1 MNLPGPKLER
11 GYMKRRDFIKVL
23 AGSSVAWSPVAR
35 AQHRTRRIGVLVGAG
50 NDLQGQSWL
59 AGFRQKLQ
67 ELGWAD
73 ARNLQV
79 DVRWGGADIDYIRSS
94 ATDLVSSKPD
104 VILVY
109 SVRVLNAMRQATR
122 QIPVVFIATSDPV
135 GLGLVESLAQ
145 PGGNLTG
152 FMLYEVSLAGKLV
165 ELLKEMVP
173 HLARVALVFNPEN
186 ISAAGYWGSIQTVA
200 KSRGVIPVSLPVRDA
215 ASILDA
221 VDAFVREPNGGV
233 VLPTDVTTVVHRDL
247 IVALAARH
255 RLPAVYSFRADVTS
269 GGLMSYGPDT
279 ADLFVRSASYVD
291 RILRGEKPSE
301 LPVQAPT
308 KFVFAVNLKTAKAM
322 GLEVPT
328 SILLRADEVIE

>member
-1 MNLPGPKLER
+1 MFG
-11 GYMKRRDFIKVL
+11 MKRREFITL
-23 AGSSVAWSPVAR
+23 LGGAAVAWPLVAR
-35 AQHRTRRIGVLVGAG
+35 AQQRARRIGVLVGAG

-59 AGFRQKLQ
+59 MGFRRKLQ

-73 ARNLQV
+73 ARDVQI
-79 DVRWGGADIDYIRSS
+79 DVRWGGGDIDFIRST

-109 SVRVLNAMRQATR
+109 AVRALNALREATR
-122 QIPVVFIATSDPV
+122 QIPVVFIASSDPV
-135 GLGLVESLAQ
+135 GLGLIESLAR

-165 ELLKEMVP
+165 ELLKEMAP
-173 HLARVALVFNPEN
+173 HLGRVALIFNPDN
-186 ISAAGYWGSIQTVA
+186 LSAAGYWRSIEPVA
-200 KSRGVIPVSLPVRDA
+200 KSHGVIPISLPVRDV

-221 VDAFVREPNGGV
+221 MDAFVREPNGGL
-233 VLPTDVTTVVHRDL
+233 VLPTDVTTIVNRDL

-255 RLPAVYSFRADVTS
+255 RLPAVYSFRSDVMS

-291 RILRGEKPSE
+291 RILKGEKPSDM
-301 LPVQAPT
+301 PVQAPT
-308 KFVFAVNLKTAKAM
+308 KFELTVNLKTAKAL
-322 GLEVPT
+322 GLTVPQT
-328 SILLRADEVIE
+328 LLSTADEVIE